1 MKKIVAL
8 GAIAALFS
16 GMIFADEPAIDIK
29 LAELSGNAEVKWGVD
44 LDAGQHGFQNKEE
57 ANLKVNLWG
66 EGTKETSGDDIWAE
80 IQVKGKSLDIK
91 NGGFDG
97 DGNASVE
104 AAKIHIGDFYVDIRK
119 GGTTV
124 GEYKPNMAVHSD
136 KWAVLDNVGIDFTQG
151 VQVGYDTNQFKFAL
165 DFRSY
170 YDEKKTITYQSS
182 GYGIKFGAELKDGD
196 DGLVPGLSVVA
207 GVGVNLSTDYKSVA
221 KSDNIGGETKYEAE
235 FDDDGNMK
243 PGTDVT
249 IADHKANIIDWDKSL
264 ATGNVF
270 VDGNYNGTAIVLKD
284 GREIAYGLKAGYKF
298 NLDDTMY
305 VQPSAAYRGAY
316 TTGIAYGDPFGIDKK
331 DKQYGN
337 LKHDLAFGV
346 MFGWGDANQDK
357 NAGVPYL
364 ADDPAKKVSEG
375 VSVIAY
381 IPLPTVTTWD
391 EYKHTEHD
399 ALQALIVPSLYLGE
413 TLVENLKAAAYGEI
427 GIYKF
432 IKDSDQPKATN
443 DGKTT
448 EHYGSVLEN
457 ETSAIAFAAGLSYD
471 IAVDEITVTPKA
483 GFRYANGAYISNK
496 TYDYVK
502 SGIFETDLGFQKKAS
517 ASDAAKQTWGGD
529 WFNLTIGVDVGGLI
543 NNTTFSAEY
552 KSANLSNA
560 ISDAADSNPAYAKD
574 TKYYNVKNGKFT
586 VGCKI
591 AL

>member
-44 LDAGQHGFQNKEE
+44 LDAGQHGFSNSTDSK
-57 ANLKVNLWG
+57 LKVNLWDG
-66 EGTKETSGDDIWAE
+66 GTKETSGDDIWAE
-80 IQVKGKSLDIK
+80 LKIEAKAGAIENKADGTKGLTGDATTAPEIK
-91 NGGFDG
+91 
-97 DGNASVE
+97 E
-104 AAKIHIGDFYVDIRK
+104 AKIHISDFYVDIRK
-119 GGTTV
+119 GDTQV

-136 KWAVLDNVGIDFTQG
+136 NWAVLDNVGIDFTQG
-151 VQVGYDTNQFKFAL
+151 IQVGYDTNQFKFAL

-221 KSDNIGGETKYEAE
+221 KSDNIGGETK
-235 FDDDGNMK
+235 N
-243 PGTDVT
+243 

-357 NAGVPYL
+357 KAGVPYL
-364 ADDPAKKVSEG
+364 ADDPTKKVSEG

-529 WFNLTIGVDVGGLI
+529 WFNLTIGVDVAGLI